1 MRPRTARRA
10 PPTPATQCGASAVQP
25 AALRGQARRTH
36 EPAPRSRGASGAR
49 SARRSRRA
57 LHSPRRRRRPDLAP
71 WRPRRTREGE
81 PPAAGARRSRRARG
95 GARRRRPPR
104 PLVPPAGAPGP
115 AAARGRS
122 GSHRGRRLRPPRSR
136 HEGGEARPAGSTPAP
151 LRPVHRLLTSLTR
164 KNRFLERVRPRPV
177 QLLDPCAVSE
187 TAAGERDQ
195 LRLRFTPARER
206 LGPLLRAARFERLL
220 AGRDHAAVDDTCE
233 ERRDLSGSDGD
244 HGLVEDLEPL
254 VHPTQLDQRRARG
267 IRHRRKEIVVA
278 ESLGDLRRL
287 GSGAVRSV
295 CVAGRQALDGDRQQ
309 QIARNDRILPSLA
322 RQTLGSPKPPHR
334 RPHLAGDREVQ
345 PEEDRCL
352 GSRLRLAGVEPE
364 LVEAFEQRVMGVAL
378 ADERR

>member
-10 PPTPATQCGASAVQP
+10 PPTPATQFGARAARP
-25 AALRGQARRTH
+25 AALRGQARPTH

-57 LHSPRRRRRPDLAP
+57 LHSPKRRRRSGPARG
-71 WRPRRTREGE
+71 RPRRTREGE
-81 PPAAGARRSRRARG
+81 PPAAGARRLGERAAERAG
-95 GARRRRPPR
+95 GGLRFPLCHPQERQARLR
-104 PLVPPAGAPGP
+104 LTAV
-115 AAARGRS
+115 AARIAVRAL
-122 GSHRGRRLRPPRSR
+122 GRRVVAAKAVKLGLLVVRLPCR
-136 HEGGEARPAGSTPAP
+136 G
-151 LRPVHRLLTSLTR
+151 PVHRLLASLAR
-164 KNRFLERVRPRPV
+164 KHRFLERVRPRPV
-177 QLLDPCAVSE
+177 QLLDPRAVSE
-187 TAAGERDQ
+187 TAAGEGDQ

-206 LGPLLRAARFERLL
+206 LGPLLRAARFERFL

-278 ESLGDLRRL
+278 EPLGDLRRL
-287 GSGAVRSV
+287 GSGTVRSV
-295 CVAGRQALDGDRQQ
+295 CVTGRQALDGDRQQ
-309 QIARNDRILPSLA
+309 QIARNDRILSSLA

-352 GSRLRLAGVEPE
+352 GGRLRLAGVEPE
-364 LVEAFEQRVMGVAL
+364 LVEASSSE
-378 ADERR
+378 